1 MIKICDGKS
10 KGSNP
15 IVLILPLQLSMQND
29 IYYRLKL
36 LEGQYMTETKSKAGK
51 WLNYK
56 LDLVEPGYVEVSLE
70 VKEDMT
76 NPVGNLHGGMS
87 AMICDEI
94 CGLAFYSLG
103 METYYTTVNLMI
115 DYLYSAP
122 LGSRIKATGKVLR
135 AGKRISNTECYIY
148 NEKGVI
154 LVHAKSNLV
163 NTGNPV
169 FELT

>member
-1 MIKICDGKS
+1 
-10 KGSNP
+10 
-15 IVLILPLQLSMQND
+15 
-29 IYYRLKL
+29 
-36 LEGQYMTETKSKAGK
+36 
-51 WLNYK
+51 
-56 LDLVEPGYVEVSLE
+56 
-70 VKEDMT
+70 
-76 NPVGNLHGGMS
+76 
-87 AMICDEI
+87 
-94 CGLAFYSLG
+94 

-148 NEKGVI
+148 SEKGVI